1 MAPVEDLRPKWK
13 LKAKCRG
20 LDTDM
25 FFPEKGGDI
34 RGKIDAAKAVCAE
47 CPVRVDCLD
56 YALGFITGN
65 FISLPGIY
73 GGLTEMERRR
83 LWRLTRQQTNPTGET
98 NGNDQ

>member
-20 LDTDM
+20 LDTEM

-34 RGKIDAAKAVCAE
+34 RGKIDAAKAICAE
-47 CPVRVDCLD
+47 CPVRIECLD

-83 LWRLTRQQTNPTGET
+83 LWRLTRQQGET
-98 NGNDQ
+98 NGPE